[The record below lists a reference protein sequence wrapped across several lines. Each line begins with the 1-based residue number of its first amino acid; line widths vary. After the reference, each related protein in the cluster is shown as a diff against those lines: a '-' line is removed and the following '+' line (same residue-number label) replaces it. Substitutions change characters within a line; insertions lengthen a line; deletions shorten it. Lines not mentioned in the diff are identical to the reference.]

1 MAQSDISPKRPLG
14 WRRLLRFRGSHL
26 AQRIITFNT
35 VGLCVLMV
43 GILYLSQFQNNS
55 VRERKTGMVQE
66 SDLFVRLA
74 GATIATETD
83 PVVKFLK
90 LLDTI
95 AMLPVST
102 GLEVR
107 FYTPDGVMLASR
119 TSEVN
124 DFKPADT
131 GISDTIVA
139 AFQRVFAFFS
149 SLAEQPY
156 AEPLPASAHDV
167 ADKLALEVLEATEVP
182 DGASEFQQQYTADG
196 YAVLAI
202 GRPLIVNGSHEG
214 VLVLS
219 TIEGYLEQI
228 VRGDRNAVLRV
239 FMLALAVSVILSIVL
254 AKTIANPIHD
264 LAEAAEA
271 GKQARYRDLEP
282 DKVKIPNLMSR
293 PDEIGRLSVA
303 MREMTSAL
311 YDRIEANERFAA
323 DVAHEIK
330 NPLAS
335 LRSAVETLRAS
346 KSDSSREKMMKIIEH
361 DIRRMDRLVSD
372 ISHMSRLDGELVKEQ
387 MKPFDITQMLENIVD
402 FHRNQ
407 SDALGVELLW
417 DRPAS
422 PIYFNG
428 IEERLAQVIV
438 NLLSNAISFCEM
450 NDVVRLWIRE
460 RDDRILIAVEDTGPG
475 IPEDSLDTIFSRFYS
490 QRPAGEFGGHSGLGL
505 AISKQIVEAHNGVIW
520 AENIRGSGP
529 GGKGEIQGAR
539 FIIGLPT

>member
-1 MAQSDISPKRPLG
+1 MAQSDISQKKPSAWNRFM
-14 WRRLLRFRGSHL
+14 RFRGSHL

-35 VGLCVLMV
+35 VALCVLMV

-55 VRERKTGMVQE
+55 VRDRRTGMVLE

-74 GATIATETD
+74 GATIVTETD

-90 LLDTI
+90 LLDTVS
-95 AMLPVST
+95 MLPVSN

-107 FYTPDGVMLASR
+107 FYAPDGVM
-119 TSEVN
+119 
-124 DFKPADT
+124 
-131 GISDTIVA
+131 VA
-139 AFQRVFAFFS
+139 AKSTAPEGLKPVSKGFTDRVIAGFKQFFGYFS

-156 AEPLPASAHDV
+156 QEQEAANAREI
-167 ADKLALEVLEATEVP
+167 ADALALDVLNGSP
-182 DGASEFQQQYTADG
+182 EFRQRYTADG

-202 GRPLIVNGSHEG
+202 GRPLIVNGVTEG

-219 TIEGYLEQI
+219 TVEGYLEQI
-228 VRGDRNAVLRV
+228 VGQDRNAVLRV
-239 FMLALAVSVILSIVL
+239 FMLALAVSVVLSIVL

-335 LRSAVETLRAS
+335 LRSAVETLRAT
-346 KSDSSREKMMKIIEH
+346 KSDQSREKMMKIIEH

-387 MKPFDITQMLENIVD
+387 MKLFDITQMLENIVD

-438 NLLSNAISFCEM
+438 NLLSNAISFCEA

-475 IPEDSLDTIFSRFYS
+475 IPEDSLETIFSRFYS
-490 QRPAGEFGGHSGLGL
+490 QRPTGEFGGHSGLGL

-520 AENIRGSGP
+520 AENIRASGP
-529 GGKGEIQGAR
+529 DREIQGAR

>member
-1 MAQSDISPKRPLG
+1 MAQSDISQKKPSAWHRFM
-14 WRRLLRFRGSHL
+14 RFRGSHL

-35 VGLCVLMV
+35 VALCVLMV

-55 VRERKTGMVQE
+55 VRDRRTGMVLE

-74 GATIATETD
+74 GATIVTETD

-90 LLDTI
+90 LLDTVS
-95 AMLPVST
+95 MLPVSN

-107 FYTPDGVMLASR
+107 FYAPDGVMLAAKS
-119 TSEVN
+119 TVPEGLMPASKGFT
-124 DFKPADT
+124 DKAIAGFKQ
-131 GISDTIVA
+131 
-139 AFQRVFAFFS
+139 FFAYFS

-156 AEPLPASAHDV
+156 EEQGAANAREI
-167 ADKLALEVLEATEVP
+167 ADELALDVLN
-182 DGASEFQQQYTADG
+182 GSSEFRQRYTADG

-202 GRPLIVNGSHEG
+202 GRPLIVNDVTEG
-214 VLVLS
+214 VMVLS
-219 TIEGYLEQI
+219 TVEGYLEQI
-228 VRGDRNAVLRV
+228 VGQDRNAVLRV
-239 FMLALAVSVILSIVL
+239 FMLALAVSVVLSIVL

-335 LRSAVETLRAS
+335 LRSAVETLRAT
-346 KSDSSREKMMKIIEH
+346 KSDQSREKMMKIIEH

-387 MKPFDITQMLENIVD
+387 MKLFDITRMLENIVD

-438 NLLSNAISFCEM
+438 NLLSNAISFCEE

-475 IPEDSLDTIFSRFYS
+475 IPEDSLETIFSRFYS
-490 QRPAGEFGGHSGLGL
+490 QRPTGEFGGHSGLGL

-529 GGKGEIQGAR
+529 EAEIQGAR

>member
-1 MAQSDISPKRPLG
+1 MAQSDITQKKATG
-14 WRRLLRFRGSHL
+14 WHRFMKFRGSHL

-35 VGLCVLMV
+35 VALCVLMV

-55 VRERKTGMVQE
+55 VRDRRTGMVLE

-74 GATIATETD
+74 GATIITETD
-83 PVVKFLK
+83 PVIKFLK
-90 LLDTI
+90 LLDTV
-95 AMLPVST
+95 ALLPVST

-107 FYTPDGVMLASR
+107 FYAPDGVMLAAK
-119 TSEVN
+119 TSLKGGL
-124 DFKPADT
+124 KPADS
-131 GISDTIVA
+131 GITNPIVEG
-139 AFQRVFAFFS
+139 FKRVLSFFS
-149 SLAEQPY
+149 NLAKQPY
-156 AEPLPASAHDV
+156 EKQELAANAHEI
-167 ADKLALEVLEATEVP
+167 ADQLALDVLNGT
-182 DGASEFQQQYTADG
+182 SEFRQRYTADG
-196 YAVLAI
+196 FAVLAI
-202 GRPLIVNGSHEG
+202 GRPVIVNGQNEG

-219 TIEGYLEQI
+219 TVEGYLEQI
-228 VRGDRNAVLRV
+228 VGQDRNAVLRV
-239 FMLALAVSVILSIVL
+239 FMLALAVSVVLSIVL

-282 DKVKIPNLMSR
+282 EKVKIPNLMSR

-335 LRSAVETLRAS
+335 LRSAVETLRAT
-346 KSDSSREKMMKIIEH
+346 KSDKSREKMMKIIEH

-387 MKPFDITQMLENIVD
+387 MRPFDITQMLENIVD

-417 DRPAS
+417 DRPSS

-438 NLLSNAISFCEM
+438 NLLSNAISFCEL

-475 IPEDSLDTIFSRFYS
+475 IPEDSLETIFSRFYS

-529 GGKGEIQGAR
+529 DADREIQGAR

>member
-1 MAQSDISPKRPLG
+1 MAQSDISQKKPSAWNRFM
-14 WRRLLRFRGSHL
+14 RFRGSHL

-35 VGLCVLMV
+35 VALCVLMV

-55 VRERKTGMVQE
+55 VRDRRTGMVLE

-74 GATIATETD
+74 GATIVTETD

-90 LLDTI
+90 LLDTVS
-95 AMLPVST
+95 MLPVSN

-107 FYTPDGVMLASR
+107 FYAPDGVMLAAKSTAPEGLKPVSKGFTDR
-119 TSEVN
+119 VIAG
-124 DFKPADT
+124 FKQFF
-131 GISDTIVA
+131 GY
-139 AFQRVFAFFS
+139 FS

-156 AEPLPASAHDV
+156 QEQEAANAREI
-167 ADKLALEVLEATEVP
+167 ADALALDVLNGSP
-182 DGASEFQQQYTADG
+182 EFRQRYTADG

-202 GRPLIVNGSHEG
+202 GRPLIVNGVTEG

-219 TIEGYLEQI
+219 TVEGYLEQI
-228 VRGDRNAVLRV
+228 VGQDRNAVLRV
-239 FMLALAVSVILSIVL
+239 FMLALAVSVVLSIVL

-335 LRSAVETLRAS
+335 LRSAVETLRAT
-346 KSDSSREKMMKIIEH
+346 KSDQSREKMMKIIEH

-387 MKPFDITQMLENIVD
+387 MKLFDITQMLENIVD

-438 NLLSNAISFCEM
+438 NLLSNAISFCEA

-475 IPEDSLDTIFSRFYS
+475 IPEDSLETIFSRFYS
-490 QRPAGEFGGHSGLGL
+490 QRPTGEFGGHSGLGL

-520 AENIRGSGP
+520 AENIRASGP
-529 GGKGEIQGAR
+529 DREIQGAR

>member
-1 MAQSDISPKRPLG
+1 MAQTDISQKKITG
-14 WRRLLRFRGSHL
+14 WHRFMRFRGSHL

-55 VRERKTGMVQE
+55 VRDRRTGMVLE

-74 GATIATETD
+74 AATIVTESD

-90 LLDTI
+90 LLDTVS
-95 AMLPVST
+95 MLPVST

-107 FYTPDGVMLASR
+107 FYAPDGVMLAAKS
-119 TSEVN
+119 SVAGGL
-124 DFKPADT
+124 KPAAK
-131 GISDTIVA
+131 GFSDPVIA
-139 AFQRVFAFFS
+139 GFKRVFTFFS
-149 SLAEQPY
+149 NLAKQPY
-156 AEPLPASAHDV
+156 EEQLAADAHEIADELAQDVLNGEAE
-167 ADKLALEVLEATEVP
+167 
-182 DGASEFQQQYTADG
+182 FRQQYTADG

-202 GRPLIVNGSHEG
+202 GRPVIVNGQSEG

-219 TIEGYLEQI
+219 TVEGYLEQI
-228 VRGDRNAVLRV
+228 VGQDRNAVLRV
-239 FMLALAVSVILSIVL
+239 FMLALAVSVVLSIVL

-282 DKVKIPNLMSR
+282 EKVKIPNLMSR

-335 LRSAVETLRAS
+335 LRSAVETLRAT
-346 KSDSSREKMMKIIEH
+346 KSDKSREKMMKIIEH

-387 MKPFDITQMLENIVD
+387 MRPFDITQMLENIVD

-438 NLLSNAISFCEM
+438 NLLSNAISFCEL

-475 IPEDSLDTIFSRFYS
+475 IPEDSLETIFSRFYS

-520 AENIRGSGP
+520 AENIRAAGADED
-529 GGKGEIQGAR
+529 GEVQGAR